1 MPLSLSQS
9 RLHHIDLLRGIII
22 IFMVID
28 HGMYYCL
35 NYSVTDPMTIPGT
48 DALTFFTRFISH
60 FCAPLFVFLAGL
72 SAAITEHKYACTRQF
87 ANALIVR
94 GLVLILFEFT
104 IVSWS
109 WSFNPLF
116 PMLYAQVIWAIGWG
130 FVVLGLLRLIGI
142 YPVFIAGLLLVF
154 GHNLLDGI
162 TFESNTIAHTL
173 WSIVHQKN
181 VLALPFGFSI
191 RTTYPV
197 APIVGL
203 MCLAYYA
210 GVYYKS
216 QHYSKKVMNY
226 AFILGMS
233 CLALYSILR
242 GFNLYGDMSQF
253 STHTDP
259 LLTIMSFLN
268 PTKYPLSLQFMLLTV
283 GLGLIALKL
292 LSHLKASFSQNFL
305 QVLGKTSMFSYLT
318 HLYLLHAISWLLIP
332 ALGFNFSDMTYGET
346 FVGLPSGYGMSY
358 IATMAMI
365 AVVVVLT
372 ALLAKRY
379 LNWKY
384 RNKNSLIAKYI

>member
-1 MPLSLSQS
+1 MSLSLSQS

-130 FVVLGLLRLIGI
+130 FVVLGLLRLISI

-154 GHNLLDGI
+154 GHNLLDG
-162 TFESNTIAHTL
+162 FN
-173 WSIVHQKN
+173 SI
-181 VLALPFGFSI
+181 
-191 RTTYPV
+191 
-197 APIVGL
+197 
-203 MCLAYYA
+203 
-210 GVYYKS
+210 
-216 QHYSKKVMNY
+216 
-226 AFILGMS
+226 
-233 CLALYSILR
+233 
-242 GFNLYGDMSQF
+242 
-253 STHTDP
+253 
-259 LLTIMSFLN
+259 
-268 PTKYPLSLQFMLLTV
+268 
-283 GLGLIALKL
+283 
-292 LSHLKASFSQNFL
+292 
-305 QVLGKTSMFSYLT
+305 
-318 HLYLLHAISWLLIP
+318 
-332 ALGFNFSDMTYGET
+332 
-346 FVGLPSGYGMSY
+346 
-358 IATMAMI
+358 
-365 AVVVVLT
+365 
-372 ALLAKRY
+372 
-379 LNWKY
+379 
-384 RNKNSLIAKYI
+384 